1 MFTWIKKIL
10 WIYIIYIYII
20 WIILYS
26 NIVNFWNRRNSL
38 VFRIFFPCLKSSKW
52 IWVSLF
58 FYFLEK
64 SNFWITFKKIN
75 FFRKWQSENVW
86 SCVELFLFS
95 ELCFHVSSHKNRSV
109 FLQME
114 KRIREWSKPWAPLS
128 VSSAFDKH
136 LNFNSSH
143 KIAQAAWQETW
154 SSSNQDFTFVTL
166 AVRKMSI
173 QNIWLI

>member
-1 MFTWIKKIL
+1 MDLGEFVFTYL
-10 WIYIIYIYII
+10 
-20 WIILYS
+20 L
-26 NIVNFWNRRNSL
+26 
-38 VFRIFFPCLKSSKW
+38 IFF
-52 IWVSLF
+52 F

-114 KRIREWSKPWAPLS
+114 KRIQEWSKPWAPLS

-166 AVRKMSI
+166 AIRKMSI